1 MNCKVFVEDA
11 ELVWVE
17 GEVVKVN
24 ENNAEVIVEGSS
36 TQSHRTISLEN
47 LQYQVKF
54 FVCKFA
60 F

>member
-24 ENNAEVIVEGSS
+24 ENDAEVILDGSS
-36 TQSHRTISLEN
+36 TQPHRTISLEN
-47 LQYQVKF
+47 LQYQVNF